1 MICGASVVNPDT
13 SLFLLGRLFINKTT
27 DLQKI
32 QMKLEKA
39 KKRNMFVIL
48 GTHSSNPNE
57 FSEEKTKAI
66 LLMAKD
72 MGYEFYY

>member
-1 MICGASVVNPDT
+1 
-13 SLFLLGRLFINKTT
+13 
-27 DLQKI
+27 
-32 QMKLEKA
+32 MKLEKA